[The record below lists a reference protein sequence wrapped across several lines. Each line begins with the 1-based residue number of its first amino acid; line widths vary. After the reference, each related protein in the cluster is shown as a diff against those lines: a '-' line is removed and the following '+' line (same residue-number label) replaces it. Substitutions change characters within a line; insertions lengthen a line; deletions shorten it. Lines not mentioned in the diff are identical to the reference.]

1 MFSSRMLNEH
11 TPIHISLVSY
21 LNSYPFHYGL
31 LNAEDS
37 QLRNPEIVPPA
48 QCAENFRTG
57 KSNIALVPVGAL
69 PDMDSYKI
77 IEPFCIG
84 ACGAVKSVFLQSCV
98 SLNSIKSIAFDPS
111 SRSSNL
117 LTKVLCKNAWNIHPT
132 FIEGEV
138 EADARVIIG
147 DRALKN
153 ANAFPISFDLAK
165 EWKKKFNLPF
175 VFAVWITKK
184 DISESTIKNL
194 NAALEL
200 GVNNIHS
207 AIQKFGSASLN
218 QEEAT
223 LYLEE
228 NIAFRMDSDA
238 KEAMDLFL
246 RLAKIA

>member
-1 MFSSRMLNEH
+1 MHSDH
-11 TPIHISLVSY
+11 KPIHISLVSY

-48 QCAENFRTG
+48 QCAENFRNR

-77 IEPFCIG
+77 VDPFCIAASG
-84 ACGAVKSVFLQSCV
+84 VVKSVFLQSRV
-98 SLNSIKSIAFDPS
+98 SLDSIKSIALDPA

-117 LTKVLCKNAWNIHPT
+117 LTKVLCKNAWNIHPE
-132 FIEGEV
+132 FIEDEAI
-138 EADARVIIG
+138 ADARVIIG

-153 ANAFPISFDLAK
+153 ANAFPIRFDLAE
-165 EWKKKFNLPF
+165 EWKKKYKLPF
-175 VFAVWITKK
+175 VFAVWIAKK
-184 DISESTIKNL
+184 DISKGTIRNL
-194 NAALEL
+194 NAALEF

-207 AIQKFGSASLN
+207 ALQEFGSADLN
-218 QEEAT
+218 HEEAT

-228 NIAFRMDSDA
+228 NIVFRMDSDA
-238 KEAMDLFL
+238 KEAMELFL

>member
-1 MFSSRMLNEH
+1 MLNEH
-11 TPIHISLVSY
+11 KPIHISLVSY

-31 LNAEDS
+31 LMSDNMEF
-37 QLRNPEIVPPA
+37 NTPEIVPPA
-48 QCAENFRTG
+48 QCAENFRNG

-69 PDMDSYKI
+69 PEMDSYKI
-77 IEPFCIG
+77 VAPFCIG
-84 ACGAVKSVFLQSCV
+84 ASGVVKSVFLQSRV
-98 SLNSIKSIAFDPS
+98 PLNTIKSIALDPA

-117 LTKVLCKNAWNIHPT
+117 LTKVLCKNAWNINPE
-132 FIEGEV
+132 FIENETI
-138 EADARVIIG
+138 ADARVIIG

-153 ANAFPISFDLAK
+153 ANAFPLSFDLAE
-165 EWKKKFNLPF
+165 EWKKKYNLPF
-175 VFAVWITKK
+175 IFAVWIAKK
-184 DISESTIKNL
+184 EIPERTLRNL

-200 GVNNIHS
+200 GVSNIHK
-207 AIQKFGSASLN
+207 ALQKLGSADLN

-228 NIAFRMDSDA
+228 NIVFRMDSDA